1 MGFLIKI
8 ESVMKKTI
16 GVIILLILPFVSM
29 SQRHGNIS
37 GTVKDSK
44 TGELIPGVNVIV
56 EQLVK
61 GASTD
66 VNGHFKI
73 PDLPYGVYDL
83 SVSCIGYQSKKKRVR
98 VNKSKMML
106 VDFSIDRHSEKL
118 NEVLVAGK
126 SDIQKRREAPEA
138 VTVIDASQLRGQAVS
153 LENVL
158 NKAVG
163 MKVRQTGGLGST
175 SRMMIHGLEGKRV
188 QIFLNGDPLNSPDGS
203 ITIDDIPIDLIERI
217 DIYKGV
223 IPARFGG
230 DGLGG
235 AVDITTREFD
245 TDYIDLAYEH
255 SSYNTN
261 RATWILKKNLKES
274 GILFGFGGFFNY
286 AENDYSFKSPYQDN
300 LTIKRDHDA
309 FKSYILSGSATF
321 TKLWFDKIDAE
332 FNYYINEKEIQGIK
346 KNIQHAERK
355 SDLMAF
361 EFGLEKEE
369 FFIDQ
374 LSFDY
379 DLLVGSVRAHLI
391 DTSSFNYDFR
401 GNRFSSP
408 NGKGEIGWTPNDSDD
423 KTFEFRQRLNLNY
436 KINAN
441 HDINLNTSSRYAK
454 KRPQDLLAS
463 EHADYNL
470 SGYPSELT
478 SMVSGLTHEWKPN
491 GERFINMLS
500 AKLYHINSSIS
511 DINMFTIQDKPL
523 IKSNST
529 TGYGFG
535 NAIRWSPYS
544 FFNIK
549 ASYQHALRLPIGD
562 ELFGDGMLI
571 GPSSE
576 LKPERS
582 DNINLGIMFDSFD
595 FIGFHRLQFELSG
608 FFMNVKDMIR
618 LMQSN
623 MNYSYVNLGEV
634 EIKGIE
640 AELKADIT
648 KGIYAYAN
656 MTYQDVRDVM
666 KYEPGS
672 LAPNVTKDLR
682 LPNIPYLFGNFG
694 LEYHKE
700 DLFGKNQFFK
710 VFWDAQYTEEFFFN
724 WNVSEKQNRKIP
736 TSIVQNIGVQQ
747 VFGKNKYSISAEVHN
762 LFDREVWNMYKMPLM
777 GRSLHFKLR
786 YTFMKDL

>member
-1 MGFLIKI
+1 
-8 ESVMKKTI
+8 MKKTV
-16 GVIILLILPFVSM
+16 GVIILLILPFVLM
-29 SQRHGNIS
+29 SQGHGSIS

-44 TGELIPGVNVIV
+44 TGELIPGVNVFV

-66 VNGHFKI
+66 ANGYFKI
-73 PDLPYGVYDL
+73 FNLPHGVYDL
-83 SVSCIGYQSKKKRVR
+83 SVSCIGFQAKKKRVR
-98 VNKSKMML
+98 VSESKMMI
-106 VDFSIDRHSEKL
+106 VDFRIDRHSEKL
-118 NEVLVAGK
+118 NEVVVSGK

-163 MKVRQTGGLGST
+163 MKVRQTGGLGSS

-217 DIYKGV
+217 DVYKGV

-261 RATWILKKNLKES
+261 RATWILKKNLQES

-286 AENDYSFKSPYQDN
+286 ADNDYSFKSPYQDN
-300 LTIKRDHDA
+300 LKIKRDHDA
-309 FKSYILSGSATF
+309 FKSYILSGSVSF
-321 TKLWFDKIDAE
+321 TKLWFDKIETE
-332 FNYYINEKEIQGIK
+332 FNYYINEKEIQGIE
-346 KNIQHAERK
+346 KNIQHAQRK
-355 SDLMAF
+355 SDLVAF
-361 EFGLEKEE
+361 ELSMEKEN
-369 FFIDQ
+369 FCIDQ

-379 DLLVGSVRAHLI
+379 DLLLGHVRAQLI
-391 DTSSFNYDFR
+391 DTSFYNYDFK
-401 GNRFSSP
+401 GNRYLSP
-408 NGKGEIGWTPNDSDD
+408 NGQGELGWTPNDSDD
-423 KTFEFRQRLNLNY
+423 KTLELRQRLNLNY
-436 KINAN
+436 KINAS
-441 HDINLNTSSRYAK
+441 HDINLNTSVRYAK
-454 KRPQDLLAS
+454 KRPKDLLAS
-463 EHADYNL
+463 EHASYDL
-470 SGYPSELT
+470 SGYPSRLT
-478 SMVSGLTHEWKPN
+478 SVVSGLTHEVKSKN
-491 GERFINMLS
+491 ERFINMLS

-511 DINMFTIQDKPL
+511 ETNIFSLQSKPL

-529 TGYGFG
+529 TQYGFG
-535 NAIRWSPYS
+535 NAIRWSPYV

-549 ASYQHALRLPIGD
+549 ASFQHALRLPIGD

-571 GPSSE
+571 GPAPA

-582 DNINLGIMFDSFD
+582 DNINLGLMFDSFN
-595 FIGFHRLQFELSG
+595 FLGFHRLQFELNG
-608 FFMNVKDMIR
+608 FYMNVKDMIR
-618 LMQSN
+618 LMQSS
-623 MNYSYVNLGEV
+623 MNFLYVNLGEV
-634 EIKGIE
+634 EIKGLE

-648 KGIYAYAN
+648 KEVYAYAN

-672 LAPNVTKDLR
+672 KAPNVTKGLR
-682 LPNIPYLFGNFG
+682 LPNIPYWFGNFG

-700 DLFGKNQFFK
+700 DLFGKNQFSK
-710 VFWDAQYTEEFFFN
+710 IFWDAQFTEEFFFN
-724 WNVSEKQNRKIP
+724 WNVSKKQNRKIP
-736 TSIVQNIGVQQ
+736 TSFVQNVGVQQ

-762 LFDREVWNMYKMPLM
+762 LFNKEVWNMYKMPLM
-777 GRSLHFKLR
+777 GRSLHLKLR